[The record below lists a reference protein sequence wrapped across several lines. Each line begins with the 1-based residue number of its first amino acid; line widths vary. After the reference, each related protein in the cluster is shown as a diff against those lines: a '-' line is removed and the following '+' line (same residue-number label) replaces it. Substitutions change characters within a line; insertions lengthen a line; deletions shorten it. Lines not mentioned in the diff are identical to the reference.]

1 MKIFYFLIFIV
12 SISFSQN
19 EIKHSDI
26 IGEWEIKIKVK
37 QLLKEEIKE
46 LDMFEK
52 MAAELASGFAED
64 ILNSADMYIEFKSND
79 IAVLT
84 FDFLD
89 YQEEEEIKW
98 KLTDDENLIDDSL
111 NKKINLGSANNVWV
125 LENGMIFLKEKKSS
139 HKQSCFSKKNSLNI
153 KFKS

>member
-1 MKIFYFLIFIV
+1 MKIFYFLIFIA

-19 EIKHSDI
+19 EIKQSDI

-37 QLLKEEIKE
+37 QLLKEEIKK

-64 ILNSADMYIEFKSND
+64 ILNSADMYIEFKRND

-98 KLTDDENLIDDSL
+98 KLIDDEILIDDSL
-111 NKKINLGSANNVWV
+111 NKKINLGSENNVWV
-125 LENGMIFLKEKKSS
+125 LENGMIFLKEKNQELNKAV
-139 HKQSCFSKKNSLNI
+139 FLIKNP
-153 KFKS
+153 

>member
-1 MKIFYFLIFIV
+1 MKIFYFLILIV
-12 SISFSQN
+12 STSFSQN

-52 MAAELASGFAED
+52 MAAQLASGFAED
-64 ILNSADMYIEFKSND
+64 ILNSADMYIEFKKD
-79 IAVLT
+79 DVAVLT

-98 KLTDDENLIDDSL
+98 KLINDEILIDDSL
-111 NKKINLGSANNVWV
+111 NKKINIGSENNVWV
-125 LENGMIFLKEKKSS
+125 LENGMIFLKEKN
-139 HKQSCFSKKNSLNI
+139 QVLNKAVFLRKI
-153 KFKS
+153 P

>member
-1 MKIFYFLIFIV
+1 MKFFYFLIFTV

-19 EIKHSDI
+19 SIKQSDI
-26 IGEWEIKIKVK
+26 LGQWEIKIKVK

-64 ILNSADMYIEFKSND
+64 ILNSADMYIEFKRDD
-79 IAVLT
+79 IAILT

-89 YQEEEEIKW
+89 FQEEEEIKW
-98 KLTDDENLIDDSL
+98 KLINDEILIDDSL
-111 NKKINLGSANNVWV
+111 NKKINLGSENNVWV
-125 LENGMIFLKEKKSS
+125 LKNDMIFLK
-139 HKQSCFSKKNSLNI
+139 
-153 KFKS
+153 

>member
-19 EIKHSDI
+19 EIKNSDI

-98 KLTDDENLIDDSL
+98 KLIDDEILIDDSL
-111 NKKINLGSANNVWV
+111 NKKINLGSENNVWV
-125 LENGMIFLKEKKSS
+125 LENGMIFLKEKN
-139 HKQSCFSKKNSLNI
+139 QALNNAVFLRKI
-153 KFKS
+153 P